1 MESNLL
7 MRTGRIDANEVQA
20 ESQEAPDLSERF
32 LAYFSHTT
40 MPEKT
45 LPLFGAASQAG
56 EGAPSIEDAY
66 PLNAGGYSID
76 AVSSILASGGLPLET
91 TAPYRNDEGDVVSWT
106 DPLTGL
112 NSCYSPEGTWSL
124 DENVRTDRSNRA
136 ATVESCMVLPGPWNL
151 QLTNDGAVVAGAFSP
166 ESIDG
171 ARRKATPA

>member
-1 MESNLL
+1 

-20 ESQEAPDLSERF
+20 ESQEAPDSLRTL

-56 EGAPSIEDAY
+56 EGAPAIDDAY

-91 TAPYRNDEGDVVSWT
+91 TAPYRNDEGDVVSWRPP
-106 DPLTGL
+106 DGL
-112 NSCYSPEGTWSL
+112 EFLLFAGRNLVTRRKCAHRPKQS
-124 DENVRTDRSNRA
+124 RRHRR
-136 ATVESCMVLPGPWNL
+136 VLHG
-151 QLTNDGAVVAGAFSP
+151 VAGPLESAADERRRGRRRRILP